1 MEFFVRKV
9 TAIGR
14 EVIGARAL
22 ETGEVLISVACHCTC
37 REGAEEMKLDPAS
50 ARLFAQCVI
59 AAADG
64 AERAHEK
71 NRN

>member
-1 MEFFVRKV
+1 MNYFVQKV
-9 TAIGR
+9 TANGR
-14 EVIGARAL
+14 EVVGARAL
-22 ETGEVLISVACHCTC
+22 ETGEVLISVKCHSAC
-37 REGAEEMKLDPAS
+37 REGAEEMKLDPTS

-64 AERAHEK
+64 AERAEEK